1 MGYDPKLLYGDEQ
14 IVIDTHPSWVMM
26 VRSVVYV
33 VGATVAGVLLLRLGG
48 DGLFGTLTNWIA
60 AALIVLALFHLAH
73 KLLRWYSTNF
83 VVTTERCIYREGV
96 ISKRGIEIPLD
107 RINTIFFHQRLV
119 ERLFGCGTLHIESAG
134 ELGIQRFKDVRDPLG
149 VQNTIYQAME
159 DNQTRHYQ
167 RMGASA
173 AQAVPAGTG
182 APSVADELAKL
193 AALRES
199 GHLTDAE
206 FAQQKAVLLGAPVP
220 AEPTEPGQVAP
231 GQTASGQTAPGQTA
245 PGQTAPGRA
254 GWDAREET
262 RLDEVPPQGPGSP
275 GGSAPS

>member
-1 MGYDPKLLYGDEQ
+1 MAFDPKMLYGDEQ
-14 IVIDTHPSWVMM
+14 IVLDTHPSWVMM
-26 VRSVVYV
+26 TRSVLYV

-48 DGLFGTLTNWIA
+48 DGVLGTLTNWVA
-60 AALIVLALFHLAH
+60 FALIVLALLHLAH
-73 KLLRWYSTNF
+73 RLVAWYSTNF

-96 ISKRGIEIPLD
+96 ISKKGVEIPLD

-173 AQAVPAGTG
+173 AQAAPAAGAP

-193 AALRES
+193 ASLHEA
-199 GHLTDAE
+199 GHLTDDE
-206 FAQQKAVLLGAPVP
+206 FARQKAVLLGTPTP
-220 AEPTEPGQVAP
+220 SEPTIQQG
-231 GQTASGQTAPGQTA
+231 G
-245 PGQTAPGRA
+245 
-254 GWDAREET
+254 
-262 RLDEVPPQGPGSP
+262 LDVPGSDGPVTPP
-275 GGSAPS
+275 GPA